1 MYTSRFALSIRSAR
15 ELTHLAN
22 KKVFQIRVAYICLN
36 FKKEELKGGWVSRP
50 KFFGNILSAVCIF
63 PFYSETWY
71 NVRYKELC
79 YIEVLFRIFYYCW
92 GKENRSLYRGLLEV
106 RYIEVPLCNETS
118 PFQMST
124 AYLYINQSLLFCYF
138 KEITNKRRLTCQC
151 LWRKTTDHSK

>member
-1 MYTSRFALSIRSAR
+1 MLIKQTTAFKIIHFTSLYVRLCTRHVLLQVFGPWTDSLSKQ
-15 ELTHLAN
+15 
-22 KKVFQIRVAYICLN
+22 KKSSKIEWLICRN

-79 YIEVLFRIFYYCW
+79 YIEVLFHIFYYCW
-92 GKENRSLYRGLLEV
+92 GKENRSLCRGLLEV

-124 AYLYINQSLLFCYF
+124 AYLCFNQSLLFCY
-138 KEITNKRRLTCQC
+138 
-151 LWRKTTDHSK
+151 